1 MENENKIDNT
11 FEFDGMDRLANF
23 PVSFF
28 SIIMGLSGFTI
39 VWQKIMEYLKLSHS
53 ITDGLAWFTFS
64 VFLIITA
71 VYLIKLIKLPNAVKA
86 ELKHPVKL
94 SFFPA
99 FSIGMLLLA
108 IVMIPVSPVLSEGLW
123 IVGTSVHFLLF
134 LYVVNSWMHHDH
146 YQIQHISP
154 AWFIPAVGNVLVPI
168 AGMHFG
174 YSEVSWFFFSIGM
187 IFWVILFTIFFYR
200 IMFHNPLP
208 AHLVPTFFILIAPPA
223 VGFTAYIKLNGGLD
237 NFAHFLYYVGLFLTI
252 LLFSQIRKFAS
263 LPFFLSWW
271 AYSFP
276 IAAIA
281 IATFLMHHLTHNI
294 IFMNIFWGLS
304 AILTALI
311 LLIMFKTLMAI
322 FAKKICVDM
331 H

>member
-1 MENENKIDNT
+1 MNDTIQKSVSKNE
-11 FEFDGMDRLANF
+11 ERLKNF
-23 PVSFF
+23 PISFF

-39 VWQKIMEYLKLSHS
+39 VWQKIFELNELPVVT
-53 ITDGLAWFTFS
+53 TDILAWLTFS
-64 VFLIITA
+64 MFLGISGI
-71 VYLIKLIKLPNAVKA
+71 YLAKMIKLPNAVIA

-108 IVMIPVSPVLSEGLW
+108 IVMISVAPLLSEALW
-123 IVGTSVHFLLF
+123 IIGTIVHFMLF
-134 LYVVNSWMHHDH
+134 LFVVNSWMHHEH

-154 AWFIPAVGNVLVPI
+154 AWFIPAVGNVLVPV

-174 YSEVSWFFFSIGM
+174 YVEISWFFFSIGM
-187 IFWVILFTIFFYR
+187 MFWIILFTIFFYR

-208 AHLVPTFFILIAPPA
+208 THLVPTFFILIAPPT
-223 VGFTAYIKLNGGLD
+223 VGFVAYVKLNSGLD
-237 NFAHFLYYVGLFLTI
+237 NFANILYYMGLFLTI
-252 LLFSQIRKFAS
+252 LLFSQARRFAS

-276 IAAIA
+276 IAAIT
-281 IATFLMHHLTHNI
+281 IASFVMHHLTQKILFLNI
-294 IFMNIFWGLS
+294 AGILS
-304 AILTALI
+304 VILTAVIALI
-311 LLIMFKTLMAI
+311 VFKTVKAVR
-322 FAKKICVDM
+322 AKKICVEM